1 MWLFDM
7 KFEARV
13 WKFPDN
19 INTDL
24 IIPSGS
30 IYLSAQEQARLA
42 FSASRP
48 GWVDEVRPGDIM
60 IAGRNFGLGSSRP
73 AARSLKLLGLSCVV
87 AESINGLMFRNC
99 INYAFPALECPGIA
113 AAFEEGDVAR
123 VDFSAATVRNT
134 RSGTT
139 LTARRLPPKLLDLLE
154 AGGIY
159 ALLEKQ
165 GIIEAQQPA
174 G

>member
-1 MWLFDM
+1 MI
-7 KFEARV
+7 FEARV

-24 IIPSGS
+24 ITPSGS

-42 FSASRP
+42 FKSSRP
-48 GWVDEVRPGDIM
+48 GWVHEVRPGDIM
-60 IAGRNFGLGSSRP
+60 IAGRNFGMGSSRP
-73 AARSLKLLGLSCVV
+73 AARSLKLLGLSCVI

-99 INYAFPALECPGIA
+99 ISYAFPAMECPGVS
-113 AAFEEGDVAR
+113 AAFEEGDVASI
-123 VDFSAATVRNT
+123 DFPAATVLNMK
-134 RSGTT
+134 SGK
-139 LTARRLPPKLLDLLE
+139 LLSARGLPPKLLDVLE

-159 ALLEKQ
+159 ALLEKK
-165 GIIEAQQPA
+165 GIIEPLQTS

>member
-1 MWLFDM
+1 MI
-7 KFEARV
+7 FEARV

-42 FSASRP
+42 FRASRP

-60 IAGRNFGLGSSRP
+60 IAGRNFGMGSSRP
-73 AARSLKLLGLSCVV
+73 AARSLKMIGLSCVI

-99 INYAFPALECPGIA
+99 INYAFPAMECPGIS
-113 AAFEEGDVAR
+113 AAFEEGETAR
-123 VDFSAATVRNT
+123 VDFPRATVRNLK
-134 RSGTT
+134 SGQT
-139 LTARRLPPKLLDLLE
+139 LAARALPPKLLDLLE

-159 ALLEKQ
+159 ALLEKK
-165 GIIEAQQPA
+165 GIIEPLTL
-174 G
+174 GTRD

>member
-1 MWLFDM
+1 MM
-7 KFEARV
+7 VFEARV

-42 FSASRP
+42 FRASRP
-48 GWVDEVRPGDIM
+48 GWVDELRPGDIM
-60 IAGRNFGLGSSRP
+60 VAGRNFGMGSSRP
-73 AARSLKLLGLSCVV
+73 AARSLKMLGIGCVV

-99 INYAFPALECPGIA
+99 VNYAFPAMECPGISA
-113 AAFEEGDVAR
+113 SFEEGDIAR
-123 VDFSAATVRNT
+123 VDFPGATVRNMT
-134 RSGTT
+134 SGKT
-139 LTARRLPPKLLDLLE
+139 LTARGLPPKLLDLLE

-159 ALLEKQ
+159 ALLEKK
-165 GIIEAQQPA
+165 GIIEPQQSST
-174 G
+174 

>member
-1 MWLFDM
+1 MI
-7 KFEARV
+7 FEARV

-42 FSASRP
+42 FKASRP

-60 IAGRNFGLGSSRP
+60 IAGRNFGMGSSRP
-73 AARSLKLLGLSCVV
+73 AARSLKMLGLSCVI

-99 INYAFPALECPGIA
+99 INYAFPAMACPGVTD
-113 AAFEEGDVAR
+113 AFEESDVAR
-123 VDFSAATVRNT
+123 VDFPGATVRNM
-134 RSGTT
+134 RSGKT
-139 LTARRLPPKLLDLLE
+139 LSAKGLPAKLLDLLE

-159 ALLEKQ
+159 ALLEKK
-165 GIIEAQQPA
+165 GIIEPLHSAT
-174 G
+174 